1 MCVNLQV
8 LCANHLYLARSWA
21 QNEPL
26 APAQAEASLTRSP
39 VFGREWLA
47 FLHSPWYPPRWLLK
61 LDSMARV
68 TCPGPLAAS
77 RLGPSLATG
86 QRPSDH
92 AGPGGPGPAQPMGWR
107 HPHDPRREGVGRQ
120 AGNASRRAESPPPPL
135 PGREVSRRG
144 PQCKPAGER
153 VP

>member
-1 MCVNLQV
+1 MFLFHLLSEAVCLSQESSLRGCPGFIV
-8 LCANHLYLARSWA
+8 LSVTW
-21 QNEPL
+21 E
-26 APAQAEASLTRSP
+26 QA

-47 FLHSPWYPPRWLLK
+47 FLHSPWYPPKWLLK

-68 TCPGPLAAS
+68 TCPGPSAAS